1 MKANLTKIEAFL
13 ENKTVALIGASRNE
27 KKFGTQ
33 LLKHLWTEGFNV
45 IPVHHEAAE
54 IQGIHCFRSIIELPD
69 EVKAICLVTHKKDTD
84 RFVNEAIAHGIKHI
98 WVQQQSE
105 TEQTILKVK
114 SDDVNIVL
122 GRCLFMYSNPKGFHK
137 FHQRLNRIFGSIAS

>member
-13 ENKTVALIGASRNE
+13 ENKNIALIGASRNE

-33 LLKHLWTEGFNV
+33 LLKHLWIEGYNV
-45 IPVHHEAAE
+45 IPVHHEAVE
-54 IQGIHCFRSIIELPD
+54 IQGINCYRSIIELPD
-69 EVKAICLVTHKKDTD
+69 EVKALCLVTHKEDTD
-84 RFVNEAIAHGIKHI
+84 RFIDEAIAHGIKHI

-105 TEQTILKVK
+105 TEQTKIRAKN
-114 SDDVNIVL
+114 SDVNIVL

-137 FHQRLNRIFGSIAS
+137 FHQRLSRIFGSIAS